1 MRSSTRLALPV
12 YQPCCERFQAADAV
26 SCHAQERFEDPD
38 VVYVERAAA
47 ESSNGGVHAEAEH
60 SGSEDG
66 IAEHR
71 GSANKVCCKP

>member
-1 MRSSTRLALPV
+1 MHCQSSSPAASIA
-12 YQPCCERFQAADAV
+12 QAADAV
-26 SCHAQERFEDPD
+26 PCRAQERFEDPD

-47 ESSNGGVHAEAEH
+47 EGTHGAAHAEAEH

-71 GSANKVCCKP
+71 GSASKVRCCCMLGSY